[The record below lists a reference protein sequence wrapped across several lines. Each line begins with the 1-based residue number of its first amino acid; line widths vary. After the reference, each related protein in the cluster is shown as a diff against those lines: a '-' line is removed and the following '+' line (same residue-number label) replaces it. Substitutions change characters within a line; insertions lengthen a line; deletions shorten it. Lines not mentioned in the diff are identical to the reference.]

1 MGEYCFRF
9 FMVRGCLLFWREGDC
24 KIPLLAELSSP
35 CFVFLKCVL
44 FFCVVKF
51 ASWFCFVTSIWFV
64 VLFLSSRA
72 KELGIY
78 DSPS

>member
-1 MGEYCFRF
+1 MGEYRLRF

-51 ASWFCFVTSIWFV
+51 ASCFVTIL